1 VIGVGVSGLNAAA
14 IAADTQAE
22 VILLDLNTGR
32 LRAAGQIYRGQIQ
45 TLPSSALEIEP
56 AVLGSGLIPGAKAP
70 ILIANELV
78 ARMKPDSVLVDI
90 SIDQGGC
97 FQTRPG
103 HPRQPDRPS
112 AWLGVIQ
119 AC

>member
-78 ARMKPDSVLVDI
+78 ARMKPDSTSPSTRAAASRLAPATHANPTDPVHGSVL
-90 SIDQGGC
+90 S
-97 FQTRPG
+97 RPAE
-103 HPRQPDRPS
+103 S
-112 AWLGVIQ
+112 
-119 AC
+119 